1 MRAARA
7 IWRVFSHPALSVAG
21 NFSLLYT
28 AVPLAAAVIVAVVG
42 RVIDQPTLF
51 VVAVGLA
58 LAGLAAVA
66 YLAVRQWR
74 SQPSKAAKKP
84 NGYGPAERREK
95 LDNLFYPP
103 ADPKRELGERCSSFA
118 TKLTVFNEEMEARKE
133 HAVARYAQEIREADP
148 SVDPFQAR
156 KDAESHF
163 ERQVEASYKL
173 EMRGEALR
181 LFDEAREQGAIAAKV
196 RRVAD
201 QPLAVE
207 LGDTPNLFLAIAR
220 RLGEKPF
227 EYRWPPS
234 TPLPTDLPSQ
244 IDNLIREGIDLVSA
258 LSAPVKPQR
267 TEGGWKVEG
276 GDAPDEWWEKADS
289 LQKRTR
295 DLLVQNHPALLTDFR
310 DGFNAHLK
318 KEREAKKPDD
328 TRSTPAKMLALANF
342 ERSGP
347 RRVVEACLEGL
358 SAVRHRLGLG
368 GQEAA

>member
-7 IWRVFSHPALSVAG
+7 MWRFLNHPVLSAAG
-21 NFSLLYT
+21 SLSLLF
-28 AVPLAAAVIVAVVG
+28 AIVPLAAAVIVAGVG

-58 LAGLAAVA
+58 LAGFAAVA

-74 SQPSKAAKKP
+74 SQPSKKP
-84 NGYGPAERREK
+84 NGYGPAERRET

-103 ADPKRELGERCSSFA
+103 ADPKRELAERCSSFA

-133 HAVARYAQEIREADP
+133 HAVARYAQEIREGDP
-148 SVDPFQAR
+148 GADPFQAR

-163 ERQVEASYKL
+163 ERQVEASYNL
-173 EMRGEALR
+173 EMREEALR
-181 LFDEAREQGAIAAKV
+181 LFDESREQGAIAAKV

-201 QPLAVE
+201 RPLAVE
-207 LGDTPNLFLAIAR
+207 LVDIPNLFLAIAR

-234 TPLPTDLPSQ
+234 TPLPTALPAQ
-244 IDNLIREGIDLVSA
+244 IDNLMREGIDLVSA
-258 LSAPVKPQR
+258 LSVPIEPQR

-276 GDAPDEWWEKADS
+276 GDAPDEWWEEADS
-289 LQKRTR
+289 LQRRIR
-295 DLLVQNHPALLTDFR
+295 DLLVQSHPALLTDFR

-318 KEREAKKPDD
+318 KEREAKKPDPPKD
-328 TRSTPAKMLALANF
+328 TRSTAAKMLALANF

-358 SAVRHRLGLG
+358 SAVRHRLGFG
-368 GQEAA
+368 GQQAA